1 MYARAQYRIQGDTL
15 APKTQPLHELLLN
28 LLPVD
33 HSTVGN
39 ITLLAQF
46 QAAAKA
52 NGISTTEA
60 DFHQARDA
68 LLAAGLAVKGKG
80 RGGATARATGPT
92 RPDFDLNA
100 PEAPASP
107 PTPPAPMGAPAAK
120 PPKAKAPKASSS
132 PQPAAGAPQVL
143 AYRHPDRRKNN
154 PEVGLVNEESDPQQP
169 KTTWAYDPHLDP
181 ALQFDTAR
189 AQAEQLIADAL
200 SSDDPAAMRHALQ
213 TLQRMGAPYLQWTGK
228 AERTSFEVDTVS
240 LHVHERIDAMSILSA
255 AAKRQAGQGDAKKG
269 AVNSIIKSGEGQK
282 TSQFFQPGLF
292 EAPFENVP
300 LRSALDFYKHDRG
313 WANRLVAGDSLLVM
327 NSLLHKEGMA
337 GRVQMIYID
346 PPYGIKYGSN
356 FQPFVG
362 KRDVKDRSDADLTQE
377 PEMIKAFRD
386 TWELGIHSYL
396 TYLRDRLLSAKEL
409 LSDSGSV
416 FVQISDE
423 NLHLVRNLMDE
434 VFGVANCLA
443 TVVLEKT
450 SSASGNELAGITD
463 YLVWYGKDK
472 TLAKFNPIFRNK
484 VLGGDGVTQYTNLRE
499 PSGNVVRLTSTEL
512 TGTEPLRPGNVFAA
526 DNLTS
531 QRPPQGGDVVSF
543 NHVGKSFTPGKGTF
557 KTEATG
563 LRRLSNAG
571 RLRPI
576 GESLMYVRY
585 LDDFAVSPIANYWA
599 DTKMTGFSEDK
610 VYVVQTALKAIER
623 CMLMTTEPGDLVL
636 DPTCGSGTTAY
647 VAEKWGRRWITCD
660 TSRVAITLAKQRLMT
675 TSFDY
680 FALRYP
686 NEGLRGG
693 FIYKTVPHVTLKSIA
708 NNPEIDAIYER
719 MHPAIEAALG
729 ELNMALKSHPP
740 ATPYPVTEGVRK
752 GQKLVLGVAGQDLQ
766 AWEVPFDPPADWV
779 AALRAP
785 LQAFHTA
792 RQKMQAE
799 MDRSIAH
806 NADNETLY
814 DQPEKDKNKLRVSGP
829 FTVEAVPFPT
839 VLSLEEHE
847 TQQVQA
853 QEANLMDMSVARSGH
868 TSRQHAWR
876 DELLKTGI
884 RGKGGQMLRFAELE
898 VLPGTTCLH
907 ASGTL
912 VESDDASQ
920 AGLGGARVVVSFG
933 PEHGALEQRQVEHAL
948 GEAGELFPR
957 PKMMVFCAFA
967 FDPEAA
973 KDIDA
978 LKGITA
984 LKAQMNTDLLTEDLK
999 KARSS
1004 NQSFWLMG
1012 QPDVMLSPA
1021 KGDSTGGLWQVEVN
1035 GFDYFD
1041 TAKGEL
1047 VSGGKAKI
1055 AAWSLDT
1062 DYDGRSLFPHQV
1074 FFPMAGKDEGWMKL
1088 KKDIRAELDEDLL
1101 KAFTGT
1107 VSLPFAAGANR
1118 MVAVKIVDDRG
1129 IESLKVMKLEGA
1141 R

>member
-1 MYARAQYRIQGDTL
+1 MANERQQQLET
-15 APKTQPLHELLLN
+15 LLLG
-28 LLPVD
+28 LLPAD
-33 HSTVGN
+33 HTTVGN
-39 ITLLAQF
+39 ITLLPQFLEAAQ
-46 QAAAKA
+46 AS
-52 NGISTTEA
+52 GISPPASED
-60 DFHQARDA
+60 DFKTARESLVA
-68 LLAAGLAVKGKG
+68 SGLAIKGKG
-80 RGGATARATGPT
+80 RGGATARATGAD

-100 PEAPASP
+100 PVATQPL
-107 PTPPAPMGAPAAK
+107 TPPAVKSTRAQT
-120 PPKAKAPKASSS
+120 PKAKTIS
-132 PQPAAGAPQVL
+132 PDAGEPQVL
-143 AYRHPDRRKNN
+143 AYRYADRRKNN
-154 PEVGLVNEESDPQQP
+154 PEVGLVNEASDPEQP
-169 KTTWAYDPHLDP
+169 KTAWTYDPHLDP

-189 AQAEQLIADAL
+189 AQAEKLIADAL
-200 SSDDPAAMRHALQ
+200 AGDDPAAMRHALQ

-255 AAKRQAGQGDAKKG
+255 AAKRLGKKDQKNTAQG
-269 AVNSIIKSGEGQK
+269 
-282 TSQFFQPGLF
+282 FQPGLF
-292 EAPFENVP
+292 EAPFESVP

-337 GRVQMIYID
+337 GQVQMIYID

-396 TYLRDRLLSAKEL
+396 TYLRDRLLLAKEL
-409 LSDSGSV
+409 LSDTGSV

-423 NLHLVRNLMDE
+423 NLHRIRLVLDE
-434 VFGVANCLA
+434 IFGAENFVSIITYSTTGGFASSTLSRTGDYILWYAKVAS
-443 TVVLEKT
+443 VVKFNRLYVQKPLTDAVQDDYDQLEELSGLRRPLTQAEKRD
-450 SSASGNELAGITD
+450 SSRLAGIGRCFTD
-463 YLVWYGKDK
+463 D
-472 TLAKFNPIFRNK
+472 NP
-484 VLGGDGVTQYTNLRE
+484 
-499 PSGNVVRLTSTEL
+499 
-512 TGTEPLRPGNVFAA
+512 
-526 DNLTS
+526 TS
-531 QRPPQGGDVVSF
+531 QGEGA
-543 NHVGKSFTPGKGTF
+543 
-557 KTEATG
+557 ATG
-563 LRRLSNAG
+563 DFPLCGLTFHPGQGNHWKAPLPHGMRRIALSK
-571 RLRPI
+571 RLIITPKNK
-576 GESLMYVRY
+576 LRY
-585 LDDFAVSPIANYWA
+585 LRYFADFEQRPVTNAWFDIAGAVQDRA
-599 DTKMTGFSEDK
+599 DPK
-610 VYVVQTALKAIER
+610 VYVVQTSNKLIER
-623 CMLMTTEPGDLVL
+623 CILMTTDPGDLVL

-660 TSRVAITLAKQRLMT
+660 TSRVATTLAKQRLMT
-675 TSFDY
+675 ASFDY

-708 NNPEIDAIYER
+708 NNAEVDTIYER
-719 MHPAIEAALG
+719 MHPTIDAALAT
-729 ELNMALKSHPP
+729 LNQALKAHPP
-740 ATPYPVTEGVRK
+740 VTPYLVTEGVRK
-752 GQKLVLGVAGQDLQ
+752 GQKLVLGVAEQNLLE
-766 AWEVPFDPPADWV
+766 WEVPFDPPVDWV
-779 AALRAP
+779 TELHAP
-785 LQAFHTA
+785 LQAFHAA

-799 MDRSIAH
+799 MDRSIA
-806 NADNETLY
+806 NNGDNETLY

-847 TQQVQA
+847 SQQA
-853 QEANLMDMSVARSGH
+853 QAPEADLMDASVARSGH
-868 TSRQHAWR
+868 TSRQHTWR

-907 ASGTL
+907 ATGTL
-912 VESDDASQ
+912 DSGE
-920 AGLGGARVVVSFG
+920 RVVVSFG

-948 GEAGELFPR
+948 GEAGDLFPR
-957 PKMMVFCAFA
+957 PKMIVFCAFA

-984 LKAQMNTDLLTEDLK
+984 LKAQMNTDMLTEDLK

-1012 QPDVMLSPA
+1012 QPDVLLSQA
-1021 KGDSTGGLWQVEVN
+1021 KGGLWQVEVN

-1047 VSGGKAKI
+1047 VSGGKGKI

-1107 VSLPFAAGANR
+1107 VSLPFGAGANR
-1118 MVAVKIVDDRG
+1118 TVALKIVDDRG
-1129 IESLKVMKLEGA
+1129 IESLKVMKLPEPTA
-1141 R
+1141 AAN

>member
-1 MYARAQYRIQGDTL
+1 MSNER
-15 APKTQPLHELLLN
+15 TQQLQALLLN
-28 LLPVD
+28 LLPAD
-33 HSTVGN
+33 HTTVGN
-39 ITLLAQF
+39 ISLLEQFLAQAQ
-46 QAAAKA
+46 QAGTTPPA
-52 NGISTTEA
+52 TEA
-60 DFHQARDA
+60 DFHAARDA
-68 LLAAGLAVKGKG
+68 LVASGQAVKGKG
-80 RGGATARATGPT
+80 RGGSTARATGAT
-92 RPDFDLNA
+92 RPDFALGA
-100 PEAPASP
+100 PEPSAAAPATDNADKP
-107 PTPPAPMGAPAAK
+107 AKAAPT
-120 PPKAKAPKASSS
+120 KAKAKAK
-132 PQPAAGAPQVL
+132 PAPSRPDTGDAQVL

-154 PEVGLVNEESDPQQP
+154 PEVGLVNAESDPEQP
-169 KTTWAYDPHLDP
+169 KTRWAYDPHLDP

-189 AQAEQLIADAL
+189 AQADALIADAL
-200 SSDDPAAMRHALQ
+200 AGNDPAAMRHALQ

-228 AERTSFEVDTVS
+228 AERTSFDVDTVS
-240 LHVHERIDAMSILSA
+240 LHVHERIDAMSILSSVS
-255 AAKRQAGQGDAKKG
+255 KRQNAMKSG
-269 AVNSIIKSGEGQK
+269 AVSASAASANGQK
-282 TSQFFQPGLF
+282 IQNFQFQTGLF
-292 EAPFENVP
+292 EAPFESVP

-337 GRVQMIYID
+337 GQVQMIYID

-362 KRDVKDRSDADLTQE
+362 KRDVKDRADADLTQE

-396 TYLRDRLLSAKEL
+396 TYLRDRLLLAKEL

-423 NLHLVRNLMDE
+423 NLHHVREIMDE
-434 VFGVANCLA
+434 IFGASNFCA
-443 TVVLEKT
+443 VLVCRKT
-450 SSASGNELAGITD
+450 SSLNSPIAKVNITPASAD
-463 YLVWYGKDK
+463 FLVWYAKSRD
-472 TLAKFNPIFRNK
+472 LVKFNQLYLEK
-484 VLGGDGVTQYTNLRE
+484 ALDGAGGDHYRTVELADGRVRPITKPEAFGQQEMPKGARAIQIDNLISQGYSE
-499 PSGNVVRLTSTEL
+499 SLSKPV
-512 TGTEPLRPGNVFAA
+512 NVFGRTFAPGSTSHWKTTLVGIERLGRSNRLAA
-526 DNLTS
+526 SGDTLRYKRAFNDFPVMATS
-531 QRPPQGGDVVSF
+531 SVWMD
-543 NHVGKSFTPGKGTF
+543 
-557 KTEATG
+557 
-563 LRRLSNAG
+563 
-571 RLRPI
+571 I
-576 GESLMYVRY
+576 G
-585 LDDFAVSPIANYWA
+585 A
-599 DTKMTGFSEDK
+599 DGEKA
-610 VYVVQTALKAIER
+610 YVVQTPTAAIQR
-623 CMLMTTEPGDLVL
+623 CILMTTDPGDLVL

-675 TSFDY
+675 ASFDY

-686 NEGLRGG
+686 HEGLRGG

-708 NNPEIDAIYER
+708 NNAEIDAIHER
-719 MHPAIEAALG
+719 MHPAIASALAAL
-729 ELNMALKSHPP
+729 NAALKAHAP
-740 ATPYPVTEGVRK
+740 AMPYPVTEGARK
-752 GQKLVLGVAGQDLQ
+752 GQKLVLGLQGQDLQ
-766 AWEVPFDPPADWV
+766 EWEVPFDPPADW
-779 AALRAP
+779 AAELQAP
-785 LQAFHTA
+785 LAQFHTA

-799 MDRSIAH
+799 MDRSIAA
-806 NADNETLY
+806 NAESETLY
-814 DQPEKDKNKLRVSGP
+814 DQPERDKAKLRVSGP

-839 VLSLEEHE
+839 VLSLEDLPA
-847 TQQVQA
+847 QA
-853 QEANLMDMSVARSGH
+853 GQAPGPDLADMSIARSGH

-898 VLPGTTCLH
+898 VLPGTASLH
-907 ASGTL
+907 ATGSLDTG
-912 VESDDASQ
+912 E
-920 AGLGGARVVVSFG
+920 RVVVSFG
-933 PEHGALEQRQVEHAL
+933 PEHGALEQRQVERAL
-948 GEAGELFPR
+948 DEAGELFPR
-957 PKMMVFCAFA
+957 PKMIVFCAFA

-1012 QPDVMLSPA
+1012 QPDVLLTPLE
-1021 KGDSTGGLWQVEVN
+1021 GGLWQVEVN

-1055 AAWSLDT
+1055 AAWQLDT

-1088 KKDIRAELDEDLL
+1088 KKDIRAELDAERLQ
-1101 KAFTGT
+1101 AFTGT
-1107 VSLPFAAGANR
+1107 VSLPFAAGENR

-1129 IESLKVMKLEGA
+1129 IESLKVMRLDASTQGGQ
-1141 R
+1141 

>member
-1 MYARAQYRIQGDTL
+1 MSNER
-15 APKTQPLHELLLN
+15 TQQLQALLLN
-28 LLPVD
+28 LLPAD
-33 HSTVGN
+33 HTTVGN
-39 ITLLAQF
+39 ISLLEQFLAQAQQAGTTPPATDADF
-46 QAAAKA
+46 QA
-52 NGISTTEA
+52 
-60 DFHQARDA
+60 ARDA
-68 LLAAGLAVKGKG
+68 LVASGQAVKGKG
-80 RGGATARATGPT
+80 RGGSTARATGAT
-92 RPDFDLNA
+92 RPDFAL
-100 PEAPASP
+100 
-107 PTPPAPMGAPAAK
+107 GAPVASAAASTPADDAGK
-120 PPKAKAPKASSS
+120 TAKAAPTKAKAKAKPAPS
-132 PQPAAGAPQVL
+132 QPDTGEAQVL

-154 PEVGLVNEESDPQQP
+154 PEVGLVNTESDPEQP
-169 KTTWAYDPHLDP
+169 KTRWAYDPHLDP

-189 AQAEQLIADAL
+189 AQADALIADAL
-200 SSDDPAAMRHALQ
+200 AGNDPAAMRHALQ

-240 LHVHERIDAMSILSA
+240 LHVHERIDAMSILSSVS
-255 AAKRQAGQGDAKKG
+255 KRQNAMKTGAAGADA
-269 AVNSIIKSGEGQK
+269 ASASGQK
-282 TSQFFQPGLF
+282 IQNFQFQTGLF
-292 EAPFENVP
+292 EAPFESVP

-337 GRVQMIYID
+337 GQVQMIYID

-362 KRDVKDRSDADLTQE
+362 KRDVKDRADADLTQE

-396 TYLRDRLLSAKEL
+396 TYLRDRLLLAKEL

-434 VFGVANCLA
+434 VLGTENFCSVIQVQKTGGQESSLLA
-443 TVVLEKT
+443 STV
-450 SSASGNELAGITD
+450 D
-463 YLVWYGKDK
+463 FLVWYAKSKANVKYHQLYLERAPGDKSFTRYDFVEIADGSDRRLSKAELFGAAPLSEGKQ
-472 TLAKFNPIFRNK
+472 F
-484 VLGGDGVTQYTNLRE
+484 QYTSLISDGQSAGDSTFMFRE
-499 PSGNVVRLTSTEL
+499 REFRPKPTSHWKTTVEGL
-512 TGTEPLRPGNVFAA
+512 HR
-526 DNLTS
+526 
-531 QRPPQGGDVVSF
+531 
-543 NHVGKSFTPGKGTF
+543 VGKSNRIMDGASTIRYKRFLNDFPVVPVDDRWESMQIGK
-557 KTEATG
+557 E
-563 LRRLSNAG
+563 LL
-571 RLRPI
+571 
-576 GESLMYVRY
+576 
-585 LDDFAVSPIANYWA
+585 
-599 DTKMTGFSEDK
+599 
-610 VYVVQTALKAIER
+610 YVVQTSERIVDR
-623 CMLMTTEPGDLVL
+623 CMLMTTDPGDLVL

-675 TSFDY
+675 ASFDY

-686 NEGLRGG
+686 HEGLRGG

-708 NNPEIDAIYER
+708 NNAEIDAIYER
-719 MHPAIEAALG
+719 MHPAIASALAAL
-729 ELNMALKSHPP
+729 NAALKAH
-740 ATPYPVTEGVRK
+740 AALTPYLVTEGARK
-752 GQKLVLGVAGQDLQ
+752 GQKLVLGLADQDLQ
-766 AWEVPFDPPADWV
+766 EWEVPFEKPADW
-779 AALRAP
+779 AAELQEP
-785 LQAFHTA
+785 LAQFHTA

-799 MDRSIAH
+799 MDRSIAA

-814 DQPEKDKNKLRVSGP
+814 DQPERDKAKLRVSGP

-839 VLSLEEHE
+839 VLSLEELPA
-847 TQQVQA
+847 QSGQA
-853 QEANLMDMSVARSGH
+853 PGPDLADMSIARSGH

-898 VLPGTTCLH
+898 VLPGTASLH
-907 ASGTL
+907 ATGSLDTG
-912 VESDDASQ
+912 E
-920 AGLGGARVVVSFG
+920 RVVVSFG
-933 PEHGALEQRQVEHAL
+933 PEHGALEQRQVERAL
-948 GEAGELFPR
+948 DEAGELFPR
-957 PKMMVFCAFA
+957 PKMIVFCAFA

-1012 QPDVMLSPA
+1012 QPDVLLTPLE
-1021 KGDSTGGLWQVEVN
+1021 GGLWQVEVN

-1055 AAWSLDT
+1055 AAWQLDT

-1088 KKDIRAELDEDLL
+1088 KKDIRAELDAERLQ
-1101 KAFTGT
+1101 AFTGT
-1107 VSLPFAAGANR
+1107 VSLPFPAGENR

-1129 IESLKVMKLEGA
+1129 IESLKVMRLDASTQGGQ
-1141 R
+1141 

>member
-1 MYARAQYRIQGDTL
+1 MALERQSQLEA
-15 APKTQPLHELLLN
+15 LLLA
-28 LLPVD
+28 LLPAD
-33 HSTVGN
+33 GAAVGN
-39 ITLLAQF
+39 ATLLRQF
-46 QAAAKA
+46 TDAAQAAGVTPSA
-52 NGISTTEA
+52 TEA
-60 DFHQARDA
+60 DFQNLRET
-68 LLAAGLAVKGKG
+68 LCAAGQLVKGKG
-80 RGGATARATGPT
+80 RGGSTARATDAA
-92 RPDFDLNA
+92 RPDFHLDA
-100 PEAPASP
+100 PV
-107 PTPPAPMGAPAAK
+107 APAA
-120 PPKAKAPKASSS
+120 PATAPATQAKAARTPA
-132 PQPAAGAPQVL
+132 PQQPNNGTAQVL

-181 ALQFDTAR
+181 V
-189 AQAEQLIADAL
+189 
-200 SSDDPAAMRHALQ
+200 
-213 TLQRMGAPYLQWTGK
+213 LQWTGK

-255 AAKRQAGQGDAKKG
+255 AAKRQGRLAGAPSK
-269 AVNSIIKSGEGQK
+269 AASAAS
-282 TSQFFQPGLF
+282 FQPGLF

-327 NSLLHKEGMA
+327 NSLLQKEGMA

-362 KRDVKDRSDADLTQE
+362 KRDVKDRADADLTQE

-396 TYLRDRLLSAKEL
+396 TYLRDRLLLAKDL
-409 LSDSGSV
+409 LSETGSV

-423 NLHLVRNLMDE
+423 NVHLVRNLLDE
-434 VFGVANCLA
+434 IFGADKFVSLIPFA
-443 TVVLEKT
+443 KT
-450 SSASGNELAGITD
+450 SSSSSSEGLSVVCD
-463 YLVWYGKDK
+463 YLIWYAKDPQAMK
-472 TLAKFNPIFRNK
+472 YRQLYHQKAIGGLGAGAYKKF
-484 VLGGDGVTQYTNLRE
+484 LS
-499 PSGNVVRLTSTEL
+499 PSGSVRQLTSSEL
-512 TGTEPLRPGNVFAA
+512 NDPSTIPDNGRVFRL

-531 QRPPQGGDVVSF
+531 SRPAGDGDLKEF
-543 NHVGKSFTPGKGTF
+543 AFLGRNFAPGKGTF
-557 KTEATG
+557 KSDTTG
-563 LRRLSNAG
+563 LA
-571 RLRPI
+571 RLRLAQRLGI
-576 GESLMYVRY
+576 AGDTLSYVRY
-585 LDDFAVSPIANYWA
+585 LDDFAAFPISGLWDDTTIAGFAA
-599 DTKMTGFSEDK
+599 DKR
-610 VYVVQTALKAIER
+610 YVVETSTKVIER
-623 CMLMTTEPGDLVL
+623 CMLMTTDPGDLVL

-675 TSFDY
+675 ASFDY

-708 NNPEIDAIYER
+708 NNAEIDTIYER
-719 MHPAIEAALG
+719 MHPAIASALGALNAALK
-729 ELNMALKSHPP
+729 AHPP
-740 ATPYPVTEGVRK
+740 AGPYPVPEGVRK
-752 GQKLVLGVAGQDLQ
+752 GQKLALGAKGADLLE
-766 AWEVPFDPPADWV
+766 WEVPFDPPADWP
-779 AALRAP
+779 AELQAP
-785 LQAFHTA
+785 LHAFHTA

-799 MDRSIAH
+799 MDRSIAA
-806 NADNETLY
+806 NADTETLY
-814 DQPEKDKNKLRVSGP
+814 DQPERDKNKLRVSGP

-839 VLSLEEHE
+839 VLSLEERE
-847 TQQVQA
+847 NQQGPA
-853 QEANLMDMSVARSGH
+853 AAADWADGALARSGH

-898 VLPGTTCLH
+898 VLPGTACLH

-912 VESDDASQ
+912 VESDESG
-920 AGLGGARVVVSFG
+920 GLGGVRVVVSFG

-948 GEAGELFPR
+948 NEAGELFPR
-957 PKMMVFCAFA
+957 PKMIVFCAFA

-973 KDIDA
+973 KDIDV

-1012 QPDVMLSPA
+1012 QPDVLLKPTP
-1021 KGDSTGGLWQVEVN
+1021 DGLWQVEVN

-1047 VSGGKAKI
+1047 VSGGKGKI

-1074 FFPMAGKDEGWMKL
+1074 FFPLAGKDEGWMKL
-1088 KKDIRAELDEDLL
+1088 KKDIRAELDGDLL
-1101 KAFTGT
+1101 QAFTGT

-1118 MVAVKIVDDRG
+1118 TVAVKIVDDRG
-1129 IESLKVMKLEGA
+1129 IESLKVMRLDGPA
-1141 R
+1141 QGVQ